1 MPRIVVKEIGLYDEI
16 EYDNR
21 GFPKHGTPATL
32 TVTQGKDF
40 DVILLVRLSGDPG
53 SYWLT
58 ARMEAP
64 EPYRVDISLPNE
76 HVIVPKDG
84 DTWLTF
90 ELSLSGLPIGTYAMK
105 ILLAETE
112 LAKLTFELEP
122 KT

>member
-21 GFPKHGTPATL
+21 GIPKHRTPATL

-90 ELSLSGLPIGTYAMK
+90 ELPLSGLPIGTYVIK

-112 LAKLTFELEP
+112 LAKVTFELEP
-122 KT
+122 TT

>member
-21 GFPKHGTPATL
+21 GIPKHRTPATL

-58 ARMEAP
+58 AQIEAP
-64 EPYRVDISLPNE
+64 EPYHVDISLRNE

>member
-32 TVTQGKDF
+32 TVSQGKDF

-58 ARMEAP
+58 AQMEAP

-76 HVIVPKDG
+76 HVIAVRRGELGGRGRHLRASSATVPC
-84 DTWLTF
+84 
-90 ELSLSGLPIGTYAMK
+90 AV
-105 ILLAETE
+105 LLR
-112 LAKLTFELEP
+112 P
-122 KT
+122 R